1 MCGRMN
7 ITDNEGIRFLME
19 IVGLSSWPAASP
31 RFNVSP
37 SQSLD
42 VLVRRQP
49 NTSDAAE
56 ATSSDGTYQ
65 HRQMNWGLVPPW
77 ARDGQ
82 FKRPLINARSETVR
96 EKPSFRHLIGPNRC
110 LVPVTGF
117 YEWHRDGNTKRPFYI
132 YPSKG
137 RAMLFGALY
146 QEVEDDVQVTL
157 LTTAAND
164 EMNKVHHRMPVI
176 IRPDDIGDWMSDD
189 KASGSANEHQKATD
203 SHQKID
209 SLMAPIDNDWLSMH
223 EVSSYVS
230 NARNTGPEC
239 SQPLQE
245 SAQRGLDI

>member
-7 ITDNEGIRFLME
+7 ITDNEGIRFLMD
-19 IVGLSSWPAASP
+19 IVGLSSWPEPGP

-37 SQSLD
+37 TQPLD

-49 NTSDAAE
+49 ISDDATE
-56 ATSSDGTYQ
+56 ATEAIPANHTYQ
-65 HRQMNWGLVPPW
+65 HREMHWGLIPPW
-77 ARDGQ
+77 AREGQ

-132 YPSKG
+132 YPAEG

-146 QEVEDDVQVTL
+146 QEVDDNLQVTL

-164 EMNKVHHRMPVI
+164 AMNKIHHRMPVI
-176 IRPDDIGDWMSDD
+176 IRPGDVAAWMSDD
-189 KASGSANEHQKATD
+189 AAADEKQPTTD
-203 SHQKID
+203 TRERID
-209 SLMAPIDNDWLSMH
+209 SLMAPVDDDWLSMH

-230 NARNTGPEC
+230 NARNTGQEC
-239 SQPLQE
+239 SQPLE
-245 SAQRGLDI
+245 DSAQKGLDF